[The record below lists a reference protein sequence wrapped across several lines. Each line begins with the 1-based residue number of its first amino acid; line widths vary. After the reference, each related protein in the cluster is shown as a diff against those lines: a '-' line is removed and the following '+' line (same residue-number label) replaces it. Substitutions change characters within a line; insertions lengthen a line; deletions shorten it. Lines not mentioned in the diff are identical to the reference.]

1 MRRIANS
8 LNLMLV
14 VALLCLGS
22 TGVRAESP
30 PPPATCPAKGTGPDS
45 TLVNAVCSNES
56 LMQLAAAVQHQYFY
70 ASVGPHEEPRKLR
83 YRWQSE
89 HWTCASLVMQRDRM
103 DACIGEALE
112 RFSASLLPLAP
123 AQIRT
128 PRNETFRQAFEAIEE
143 YLLIAR
149 QARAE
154 CIRTYATVV
163 DDGISSARDIAVVV
177 AKGCKR
183 ESARLALLT
192 VVKDELE
199 QPFVTVF
206 LRSHET
212 ISTLT
217 SSLSEPDELIA
228 DILSVRRDK
237 RDQARTPARD
247 GQPTKSR

>member
-1 MRRIANS
+1 M
-8 LNLMLV
+8 
-14 VALLCLGS
+14 
-22 TGVRAESP
+22 
-30 PPPATCPAKGTGPDS
+30 
-45 TLVNAVCSNES
+45 
-56 LMQLAAAVQHQYFY
+56 H
-70 ASVGPHEEPRKLR
+70 
-83 YRWQSE
+83 
-89 HWTCASLVMQRDRM
+89 
-103 DACIGEALE
+103 ACIGDALE

-128 PRNETFRQAFEAIEE
+128 PRDETFRQAFDAIEE
-143 YLLIAR
+143 YILIAR

-177 AKGCKR
+177 AKRCKR

-199 QPFVTVF
+199 QPFMTVF
-206 LRSHET
+206 LGSLET

-217 SSLSEPDELIA
+217 NSLSEPDELIA
-228 DILSVRRDK
+228 DVLGVRRDK

>member
-1 MRRIANS
+1 MRKIANS
-8 LNLMLV
+8 FNLMLV

-22 TGVRAESP
+22 TEVRAESP

-45 TLVNAVCSNES
+45 TLVNAVCTNES
-56 LMQLAAAVQHQYFY
+56 LMQLATAVQHQYFY

-103 DACIGEALE
+103 HACIGEALE
-112 RFSASLLPLAP
+112 KFSVSLFPLAP
-123 AQIRT
+123 AQVMT
-128 PRNETFRQAFEAIEE
+128 PREEMYRQAYEAIEA

-183 ESARLALLT
+183 ESAKVALLT
-192 VVKDELE
+192 VVKDEFE
-199 QPFVTVF
+199 QPFMTVF

-217 SSLSEPDELIA
+217 NSLSEPDEFIA